1 MRNKIVAG
9 NWKMNLDKEKALGLF
24 NSLNREVV
32 EGVEIIIAPAS
43 IYLSSFS
50 ENNPI
55 IKLSAQ
61 NVSQNSNGAFTG
73 EISSSMLSSLNI
85 SYCLV
90 GHSER
95 RTYQNESDELIFEKT
110 KSLLDKGLKPIF
122 CCGEILD
129 DRKNNNAFY
138 VVNKQLHSILNKLNK
153 DQILNVVI
161 AYEPVWAI
169 GTGITASAEDAQEMH
184 QYIRSLLSE
193 KFGEDISSKISILY
207 GGSCKPDNAK
217 ELFSQNDIDG
227 GLIGGA
233 SLDSDSFLTIAKSF

>member
-9 NWKMNLDKEKALGLF
+9 NWKMNLDKEKALDLF

-122 CCGEILD
+122 CCGELLD
-129 DRKNNNAFY
+129 DRKNNNAFH

-169 GTGITASAEDAQEMH
+169 GTGLTASAEDAQEMH

-193 KFGEDISSKISILY
+193 KFGKDISSKIPILY

>member
-9 NWKMNLDKEKALGLF
+9 NWKMNLDKEKALDLF

-122 CCGEILD
+122 CCGELLD
-129 DRKNNNAFY
+129 DRKNNNAFH

-169 GTGITASAEDAQEMH
+169 GTGLTASAEDAQEMH
-184 QYIRSLLSE
+184 QYIRLLISE
-193 KFGEDISSKISILY
+193 KFGKDISSKISILY

>member
-9 NWKMNLDKEKALGLF
+9 NWKMNLDKEKALDLF

-122 CCGEILD
+122 CCGELLD
-129 DRKNNNAFY
+129 DRKNNNAFH

-169 GTGITASAEDAQEMH
+169 GTGLTASAEDAQEMH

-193 KFGEDISSKISILY
+193 KFGKDISSKISILY

>member
-9 NWKMNLDKEKALGLF
+9 NWKMNLDKEKALDLF
-24 NSLNREVV
+24 NSLNRGVV

-43 IYLSSFS
+43 IYLASFS

-129 DRKNNNAFY
+129 DRKNNNAFH

-193 KFGEDISSKISILY
+193 KFGKDISSKISILY

>member
-122 CCGEILD
+122 CCGELLD
-129 DRKNNNAFY
+129 DRKNNNAFH

-169 GTGITASAEDAQEMH
+169 GTGLTASAEDAQEMH

-193 KFGEDISSKISILY
+193 KFGKDISSKISILY

>member
-9 NWKMNLDKEKALGLF
+9 NWKMNLDKEKALDLF

-129 DRKNNNAFY
+129 DRKNNNAFH

-169 GTGITASAEDAQEMH
+169 GTGLTASAEDAQEMH

-193 KFGEDISSKISILY
+193 KFGKDISSKISILY